1 MYAPEH
7 AVTSAPVPMRQSR
20 LAVWTRIG
28 ADGSRAEVATIE
40 EGPGVVRFDVRVSPR
55 ASRAAIQG
63 EHDGAIKIALT
74 APPVDGEA
82 NQALIAFVAKALGV
96 AKRDVVIVR
105 GEASRSKR
113 LEVRGVDRPGVGA
126 CRSCRSDSRLSPPR
140 SVGRFSVAC

>member
-7 AVTSAPVPMRQSR
+7 PVTSATIPSST

-28 ADGSRAEVATIE
+28 ADGSRAQVVTIE

-82 NQALIAFVAKALGV
+82 NAALIAFVAKALGV

-105 GEASRSKR
+105 GETSRSKR
-113 LEVRGVDRPGVGA
+113 LEVRGVAAAAVLALLR
-126 CRSCRSDSRLSPPR
+126 
-140 SVGRFSVAC
+140 